1 VAALSHDPEVHGP
14 APPGAGDYRPAG
26 HGLDHVHA
34 EEEASAPVITDMII
48 EWLVHVLIAGLIVI
62 EVVAL
67 VATYLRDR

>member
-1 VAALSHDPEVHGP
+1 
-14 APPGAGDYRPAG
+14 
-26 HGLDHVHA
+26 
-34 EEEASAPVITDMII
+34 VITDMII